1 MTNLQ
6 NKSECYEI
14 HRQLTTSSSAKTE
27 DGWTVTYSG
36 DKNNSRS
43 QTVKATRREE
53 DVEIRH
59 MHGSEGVARVLMKA
73 RSTSD

>member
-1 MTNLQ
+1 MSND
-6 NKSECYEI
+6 CYEI

-27 DGWTVTYSG
+27 DGWLVTYSG
-36 DKNNSRS
+36 NKNNPHS
-43 QTVKATRREE
+43 QKVKATRGDEE
-53 DVEIRH
+53 IDLRH